1 MGKRLIGSVG
11 LKPGTDTGF
20 DLDEKGQIHGYSDTQ
35 FALPVGDDNQVLTS
49 LASEPSGLKWADSQG
64 LTSPLTSNL
73 VWNDNVEANFGT
85 GGSDSAIYHDG
96 NNLYQEVTTGVG
108 IFNGNFTMFAGKC
121 LTTNLAS
128 ATISSGAITG
138 TANQMK
144 VDTEGGASTDD
155 LDSASF
161 EAAGTTGATFVLF
174 STNNSRD
181 ITIKDQT
188 GSGHAFFL
196 MPSDFTLDTTQ
207 DTCTFLAVNG
217 QTHNSELSRSNN
229 S

>member
-1 MGKRLIGSVG
+1 MIAGAFSSTSGKADTVLTTNGDVLYYNSGRQRLAIG
-11 LKPGTDTGF
+11 
-20 DLDEKGQIHGYSDTQ
+20 DEG
-35 FALPVGDDNQVLTS
+35 QVLTVS
-49 LASEPSGLKWADSQG
+49 NSDLPSWEATSGLS
-64 LTSPLTSNL
+64 SPLTADL
-73 VWNDNVEANFGT
+73 VFNDNVEAQFGT

-96 NNLYQEVTTGVG
+96 NNLYQKVTTGIG
-108 IFNGNFTMFAGKC
+108 IFNGNFTMSAAKC

-144 VDTEGGASTDD
+144 VDTEAAASADD

-174 STNNSRD
+174 STNNARD

-196 MPSDFTLDTTQ
+196 MPGDFTLDTTQ
-207 DTCTFLAVNG
+207 DTCTFLAENTM
-217 QTHNSELSRSNN
+217 THNHELSRSDN

>member
-1 MGKRLIGSVG
+1 MI
-11 LKPGTDTGF
+11 
-20 DLDEKGQIHGYSDTQ
+20 
-35 FALPVGDDNQVLTS
+35 
-49 LASEPSGLKWADSQG
+49 
-64 LTSPLTSNL
+64 
-73 VWNDNVEANFGT
+73 
-85 GGSDSAIYHDG
+85 
-96 NNLYQEVTTGVG
+96 
-108 IFNGNFTMFAGKC
+108 AGKC

-144 VDTEGGASTDD
+144 VDTEAAASTDD

-161 EAAGTTGATFVLF
+161 ESAGTTGATFVLF
-174 STNNSRD
+174 STNNARD

-207 DTCTFLAVNG
+207 DTCTFLAENTM
-217 QTHNSELSRSNN
+217 THNSELCRSNN

>member
-1 MGKRLIGSVG
+1 MAKIIGSAALTPG
-11 LKPGTDTGF
+11 GDSGTDLTNKG
-20 DLDEKGQIHGYSDTQ
+20 DLHGYSSSNTRV
-35 FALPVGDDNQVLTS
+35 PIGDNDQVLTADS
-49 LASEPSGLKWADSQG
+49 AQALGLKWAAAQG
-64 LTSPLTSNL
+64 LVSPLTADL
-73 VWNDNVEANFGT
+73 VFNDDVEAQFGT

-96 NNLYQEVTTGVG
+96 SNLYLKITTGNS
-108 IFNGNFTMFAGKC
+108 ICNGNFTMAAAKC

-128 ATISSGAITG
+128 ATISSGAIVG

-207 DTCTFLAVNG
+207 DKCTFLAENTM
-217 QTHNSELSRSNN
+217 THNSELCRSNN